1 MERNG
6 QRNRQGLY
14 RRAAGRFGT
23 AALVIAVVMLSASC
37 VTGGEHIDDLSQLG
51 PNQMVVAGKIVLDP
65 PLEEEEQ
72 DLYFTAAHMRG
83 KVYFLLGEENVDP
96 RDMGMKDMDMLFSA
110 ELGEPFFV
118 PIERMEEFY
127 FSSAFVQMIFTPER
141 DDRLYLPAGLKLSVP
156 EGARAVSM
164 GTLVYKRDVFN
175 EFQEVQLI
183 LDDPELRQSFRNR
196 FGDTHELV
204 PAQVSIAGMEE
215 EGVDVEPGR

>member
-1 MERNG
+1 MEHISPRK
-6 QRNRQGLY
+6 RQGHC

-23 AALVIAVVMLSASC
+23 AAILVSAVLLSAAC

-65 PLEEEEQ
+65 PLEKEEQ

-96 RDMGMKDMDMLFSA
+96 GDMGMKEMDMLFSA

-118 PIERMEEFY
+118 PVERMVEFY

-141 DDRLYLPAGLKLSVP
+141 DDRLYLPAGLRLKVP
-156 EGARAVSM
+156 EGAKAVSM

-175 EFQEVQLI
+175 EFQEVQLTV
-183 LDDPELRQSFRNR
+183 DDPELRQSFRSR
-196 FGDTHELV
+196 FGDAYELV
-204 PAQVSIAGMEE
+204 PAQVSIAGMED
-215 EGVDVEPGR
+215 EGVEVEPGR